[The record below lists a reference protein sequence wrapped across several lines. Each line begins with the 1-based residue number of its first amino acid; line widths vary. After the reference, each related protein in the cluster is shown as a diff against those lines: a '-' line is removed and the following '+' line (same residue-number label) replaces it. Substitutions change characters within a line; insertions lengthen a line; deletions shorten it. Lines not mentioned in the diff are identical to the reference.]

1 MTGVI
6 GVIARA
12 AGQLTHLVLRFFTS
26 VFALPPRPAEE
37 AWVDE
42 RLGDG
47 EFALWAAQPRY
58 DRRHTLRVARRVD
71 RLLTARGDRDDWVAA
86 ALLHDVG
93 KIEARLGV
101 VGRSVATLVGGVVGR
116 RRMAG
121 WRHEPGLRGR
131 FGRYA
136 AHGEIGG
143 ELVRGVGGREAAA
156 RWAEVHHLVGG
167 RNPLKPDDV
176 PVEVVTAL
184 KLSDRA

>member
-1 MTGVI
+1 M
-6 GVIARA
+6 IAHALRRL
-12 AGQLTHLVLRFFTS
+12 GHLVLRFVTS
-26 VFALPPRPAEE
+26 LFALPPGAADE
-37 AWVDE
+37 AWVAE

-71 RLLTARGDRDDWVAA
+71 RLLAERDDRHDWVAA

-93 KIEARLGV
+93 KIQADLGV
-101 VGRSVATLVGGVVGR
+101 VGRSVATVVGGVVGKQ
-116 RRMAG
+116 RMAG
-121 WRHEPGLRGR
+121 WAGWHDESRIRGR

-143 ELVRGVGGREAAA
+143 GMVRAAGGREAAA

-167 RNPLKPDDV
+167 QDSVKPSDL
-176 PVEVVTAL
+176 PVEAVTAL

>member
-1 MTGVI
+1 MIVPAWRELG
-6 GVIARA
+6 
-12 AGQLTHLVLRFFTS
+12 HLVLRFFTS
-26 VFALPPRPAEE
+26 LFAVPPGAADE
-37 AWVDE
+37 AWVAE

-71 RLLTARGDRDDWVAA
+71 RLLAERADHDDWVAA

-93 KIEARLGV
+93 KIQADLGV
-101 VGRSVATLVGGVVGR
+101 VGRSVATTVGVVVGK

-121 WRHEPGLRGR
+121 WQDQSGIRGR

-143 ELVRGVGGREAAA
+143 AMVRSARGREAAA

-167 RNPLKPDDV
+167 RNPIKPEDL
-176 PVEVVTAL
+176 PVEAVTAL

>member
-1 MTGVI
+1 MI
-6 GVIARA
+6 RWLR
-12 AGQLTHLVLRFFTS
+12 QLGHLVLRFVTS
-26 VFALPPRPAEE
+26 LCALPPGAADE
-37 AWVDE
+37 AWVAD

-47 EFALWAAQPRY
+47 EFALWAAQARY

-71 RLLTARGDRDDWVAA
+71 RLLAGRDDRHDWVAA

-93 KIEARLGV
+93 KIQADLGL
-101 VGRSVATLVGGVVGR
+101 VGRSVATAVGGVVGKR
-116 RRMAG
+116 VMAG
-121 WRHEPGLRGR
+121 WHDESGVRGR

-143 ELVRGVGGREAAA
+143 AMVRAAGGRESSA

-167 RNPLKPDDV
+167 RNPVKPPDL
-176 PVEVVTAL
+176 PVEAVTAL

>member
-1 MTGVI
+1 MI
-6 GVIARA
+6 IRA
-12 AGQLTHLVLRFFTS
+12 LRRLGHLVLRFVTS
-26 VFALPPRPAEE
+26 LFALPPGAADE
-37 AWVDE
+37 AWVAE

-71 RLLTARGDRDDWVAA
+71 RRLAERDDRHDWVAA

-93 KIEARLGV
+93 KIQADLGV
-101 VGRSVATLVGGVVGR
+101 VGRSVATVVGGVVGK

-121 WRHEPGLRGR
+121 WHDESGVRGR

-143 ELVRGVGGREAAA
+143 SMVRSAGGREAAA
-156 RWAEVHHLVGG
+156 RWAEVHHLADR
-167 RNPLKPDDV
+167 RNPVKPNDL
-176 PVEVVTAL
+176 PVEAVTAL